1 MRTQTY
7 PSQASDVAA
16 ERTVFGEDGTID
28 LMDVMGMLRRRKWL
42 IMLVT
47 AVGTVAAALLGMVI
61 TPTYTAKSAVLV
73 DPRQLQL
80 GNIEQV
86 LQGLTV
92 NTSTIATQI
101 GLMQSETFIAS
112 VMDDLNLF
120 NDPEFNP
127 ALTAQTTDLA
137 TSLPSFLQPLG
148 QVLSYLPSEWLIA
161 TGLASQ
167 AEPVLES
174 QAPGIMREKA
184 IGNFTKDVAY
194 LSDGSSYLIQI
205 MFTSMD
211 PAKASVIS
219 NKIAELYIQEQIKG
233 KLGATDKAN
242 TWLEQRLAELRSDVQ
257 KSDQAVAAFKT
268 ANNIVESGGSTLN
281 DQELSDLKS

>member
-1 MRTQTY
+1 
-7 PSQASDVAA
+7 
-16 ERTVFGEDGTID
+16 
-28 LMDVMGMLRRRKWL
+28 MLRRRKWL

-47 AVGTVAAALLGMVI
+47 AVGTVAAAMLGMVI
-61 TPTYTAKSAVLV
+61 TPTYTAKVGGAGRSA
-73 DPRQLQL
+73 PAAARQHRA
-80 GNIEQV
+80 G

-112 VMDDLNLF
+112 VMDDLHLF
-120 NDPEFNP
+120 DDPEFNP
-127 ALTAQTTDLA
+127 ALTASPRRRTA
-137 TSLPSFLQPLG
+137 LPSFLQPLG

-174 QAPGIMREKA
+174 QAPGIVREKA
-184 IGNFTKDVAY
+184 IGNFTKNVAY

-205 MFTSMD
+205 SSPRGSRQGCGD
-211 PAKASVIS
+211 QQPDRQ
-219 NKIAELYIQEQIKG
+219 LYIQEQIKG

-242 TWLEQRLAELRSDVQ
+242 SWLEQRLAELRGDVQ
-257 KSDQAVAAFKT
+257 KSDQAVRRSRSRTTSSRAVAAP
-268 ANNIVESGGSTLN
+268 STTGTVRP
-281 DQELSDLKS
+281 QS